1 MKRFT
6 IIAMLACFG
15 LLLAQDA
22 AGTYKLSG
30 TSVRYTNLAR
40 QTTVASAQDA
50 YGLGVS
56 LPLAVIPI
64 NSGFYQILNGPFNE
78 DNLELAGAFLNVT
91 FNEDGTGTV
100 NEGSYYPTVE
110 LDEETCV
117 SSGTVL
123 PITDDLVYTSNLTPS
138 NYVQTQNFIGLPSLS
153 PFATSNGG
161 PGFTGAISLSQSE
174 NLDFFQSGQ
183 SAGALGACQA
193 GFYADGSA
201 CDASFPGNDCVIY
214 EACASAGYASK
225 GHDIETIQD
234 NGVRDF
240 YVEWHAVDGPL
251 SGSGYEDDLLDPCE
265 DGLCVANAGE
275 PQCFE
280 LDPATGGAIPSPACT
295 AEGEDLDNLFGIPYF
310 GTTALNPDCGYGD
323 SVVGDSAT
331 IGAAL
336 GGGVQAACTSG
347 FQTDADAN
355 GYPDVFDGCQA
366 LQAGYGL
373 DGYTAATMAFV
384 GACEQL
390 GFDTATCEGLADL
403 AIMAVES
410 TTICYDVVTH
420 EFYPASDA
428 SECAEGEVF
437 TNTAWDCYGL
447 YGLTFQSDAL
457 CSAAAVAWIDDCI
470 LGDSAGRTF
479 QVMAADFAPWG
490 GFLTWNSV
498 AYSQCATAGG
508 GDACNAFLVPDA
520 GVQFDPSC
528 LADGD
533 TSDCA
538 GRLIMNMDP
547 LCVPNLQ
554 VREVHIDFDE
564 IDDCAANG
572 DVTLDGTVN
581 ILDVVNLVQA
591 ILGQSDLTDNQTCN
605 ADINSDGVVNIL
617 DVVAIVQSIL
627 GGRTNDATSIEIFN
641 NNNTVTTDAD
651 GYVGAIQMTLSHGND
666 FSINLTDDAFIAESH
681 TEGNTTTLMVVSPE
695 SNELFSATGSFE
707 IVETIAA
714 NSNDYIDVV
723 NPEAISLGS
732 AYPNPFNP
740 TTSFELQVGNSGHVT
755 MNVYNLMG
763 QVVGTLVDNAMDA
776 GNYNITWDATN
787 FSSGMYV
794 VKAETSNGI
803 ASQKVMLVK

>member
-6 IIAMLACFG
+6 ILTMLACFG

-22 AGTYKLSG
+22 AGTYKLTG
-30 TSVRYTNLAR
+30 VSVRYTNLAR

-64 NSGFYQILNGPFNE
+64 NSGFYQLLNGPFNE
-78 DNLELAGAFLNVT
+78 DNLELGGAFLNVT
-91 FNEDGTGTV
+91 FNEDGTGTI
-100 NEGSYYPTVE
+100 NEGSYYPTVT

-117 SSGTVL
+117 SASTVL

-153 PFATSNGG
+153 PFAGG
-161 PGFTGAISLSQSE
+161 FIGAISLSQSE

-193 GFYADGSA
+193 GFYADGSV

-225 GHDIETIQD
+225 GHDVETIQD
-234 NGVRDF
+234 NGVRDM

-275 PQCFE
+275 AQCFE

-295 AEGEDLDNLFGIPYF
+295 AAGEDLDNEFGIPYF
-310 GTTALNPDCGYGD
+310 GTTALNPDCGFGE
-323 SVVGDSAT
+323 SVVGPASDV
-331 IGAAL
+331 GAAL
-336 GGGVQAACTSG
+336 AGGVTAACVEG
-347 FQTDADAN
+347 FQGDADGN
-355 GYPDVFDGCQA
+355 GFPDVFDGCQA
-366 LQAGYGL
+366 LEAGYGL
-373 DGYTAATMAFV
+373 DGYTAATMALIA
-384 GACEQL
+384 ACETL
-390 GFDTATCEGLADL
+390 GFDNATCTELSL
-403 AIMAVES
+403 VAIAAVES
-410 TTICYDVVTH
+410 TTICYDPVTH
-420 EFYPASDA
+420 GFTYASDE
-428 SECAEGEVF
+428 SECAEGEIF
-437 TNTAWDCYGL
+437 TNSAWDCYGL
-447 YGLTFQSDAL
+447 YALTFQSEGL
-457 CSAAAVAWIDDCI
+457 CSAAAGAWMDDCV

-479 QVMAADFAPWG
+479 QVMAEDFAPWG

-498 AYSQCATAGG
+498 AYSQCAGAGG
-508 GDACNAFLVPDA
+508 GDACNAFLVPDST
-520 GVQFDPSC
+520 VQFDPAC

-591 ILGQSDLTDNQTCN
+591 ILGQSSLTDNQTCN
-605 ADINSDGVVNIL
+605 ADINGDTVVNIL

-641 NNNTVTTDAD
+641 NNNTVTTDAN

-723 NPEAISLGS
+723 NPEAISLGA

-740 TTSFELQVGNSGHVT
+740 TTSFELQVGNSGYVT